1 MFEDQ
6 TEGWWSRVS
15 NAVICG
21 DVREEGAKSRG
32 ALNALSR
39 NVGVFISIMGSH
51 GRILSMGETQSNL
64 YLRTTPL
71 AAGGA

>member
-6 TEGWWSRVS
+6 TEGWWSTVS
-15 NAVICG
+15 KAVICG
-21 DVREEGAKSRG
+21 DVERKRPSP
-32 ALNALSR
+32 LNALSR
-39 NVGVFISIMGSH
+39 NVGVFISIMGNH

-64 YLRTTPL
+64 YLRMTPL